1 MDNSNVLIN
10 LLTNDCTGSSSQTSF
25 SFKLTLEY
33 IADAHNQEYPKLTT
47 LADSTLILLF
57 SEMLNFKK

>member
-1 MDNSNVLIN
+1 MFLIN

-33 IADAHNQEYPKLTT
+33 IADAHNQEYPNYFGRFHTN
-47 LADSTLILLF
+47 SIIF
-57 SEMLNFKK
+57 RNVEFKKKFK